1 MLKFIAFIAGAA
13 LMALEILGSRLL
25 SPYFGNSIFVW
36 GSLISVFLAALST
49 GYYLGG
55 KLADKKPDCKTL
67 ALILL
72 IPGILI
78 FVLPFVYGKIN
89 GVIFNYNLGVRANPL
104 IASMILFFI
113 PSSFLGAVSPFVI
126 RMTTK
131 SVETVGNTAGTVY
144 SISTLG
150 SIFGTLFT
158 AFYLIPSIGI
168 KTIGF
173 LIGGGLL
180 IMSFVTFFFNPR

>member
-1 MLKFIAFIAGAA
+1 
-13 LMALEILGSRLL
+13 MALEILGSRLL

-36 GSLISVFLAALST
+36 GSLISVFLAALSA

-55 KLADKKPDCKTL
+55 KLADKKPNYKTL

-78 FVLPFVYGKIN
+78 FILPFFYGMIN
-89 GVIFNYNLGVRANPL
+89 GAIFNYDFGTRANPL
-104 IASMILFFI
+104 IASILLFFI
-113 PSSFLGAVSPFVI
+113 PSSFLGAVSPFVV

-131 SVETVGNTAGTVY
+131 SVETVGNTSGTVY

-150 SIFGTLFT
+150 SIFGTLLT
-158 AFYLIPSIGI
+158 AFYLIPSMGI
-168 KTIGF
+168 RTIGF
-173 LIGGGLL
+173 LIGGCLL
-180 IMSFVTFFFNPR
+180 IVSSVTFFSNTRQNIC